1 MAQRINKIG
10 ADSYVIKVDSG
21 GSIELDV
28 GPAGAVTVT
37 GDLAV
42 QGESTSIGSSDLVV
56 EDNTITVNAGETGSG
71 VTLNTAGLIVERG
84 IANDAYFFWDER
96 INSISGGIARQGS
109 WILQDST
116 NAVNGLVASSIRPDI
131 IGVNNLT
138 LLAEGTGIVT
148 VTGTTDYEKQVYPY
162 DGDSIQTN
170 PSTPTKLALPNDDDA
185 LVNARVLED
194 FVKGYTTE
202 NLQTGISKGDTTP
215 TSVKTFDFEVDS
227 STSRIEFKIDDSL
240 LATMFENRLEI
251 GNIKITQNSITSS
264 DVNGDVVIAGA
275 GTGGVRLDTATT
287 IKKLDDPVVP
297 SDGVSLYSKPL
308 ADGGTGIF
316 FVNEDTTQDELAS
329 RNKALLFGET
339 KKVASRRAE
348 VLLLDFKTSK
358 VRLPSRRNASL
369 QKYSSG

>member
-116 NAVNGLVASSIRPDI
+116 NAVNGLVASSIRADT

-162 DGDSIQTN
+162 TGDDIQTN
-170 PSTPTKLALPNDDDA
+170 PSTPTKLSLPNDDDA
-185 LVNARVLED
+185 LVSARLMED
-194 FVKGYTTE
+194 FVKGYTTQ
-202 NLQTGISKGDTTP
+202 NLQTGIEKGTTTP
-215 TSVKTFDFEVDS
+215 TSVKTFDFEEDAT
-227 STSRIEFKIDDSL
+227 TSRIEFKIDDNL
-240 LATMFENRLEI
+240 LATMFENRMEI

-264 DVNGDVVIAGA
+264 DVNGDVVLAGA
-275 GTGGVRLDTATT
+275 GTGGVRLDTAAT
-287 IKKLDDPVVP
+287 IKKLDDPAVP

-329 RNKALLFGET
+329 RNKALLF
-339 KKVASRRAE
+339 SII
-348 VLLLDFKTSK
+348 F
-358 VRLPSRRNASL
+358 
-369 QKYSSG
+369 